1 MISRNRQRWTVRDVA
16 LDQLAAVPER
26 PFVSVLGGAPET
38 FGAFVGNSAKLAN
51 ALTACEMCI
60 RDRCGVGRG
69 HSVAILCP
77 TGLPHLHAWLACAL
91 LGATE
96 VPINPV
102 LRGGALEHVLRTAKP
117 AVAVVNAGL
126 LPNLLEAEREVG
138 CLAYVILVGEGDRL
152 DLAARKIGL
161 SLYDDVLRTGSA
173 AIPDAQVSTADI
185 GSVMFTSGTT
195 GPAKG
200 AMMPNG
206 QLCLLAL
213 QAMEAMRI
221 GPDDV
226 FYCAHPLNHIAGKY
240 MGIFATFAAGGRVVL
255 DGRFEAANWLDRV
268 RGCAATVSIA
278 HGPMIEMIAA
288 QPRRPDDGHHALRRL
303 MCCPM
308 PKHLA
313 ADFEA
318 RFALRGVE
326 MWGMTEVACPAWTS
340 LDGRRV
346 EGSCGRPLRDYYD
359 LRIVDPETDEELPPD
374 AVGEIVVRPRF
385 PFTTMQGYLGMPGE
399 TVGSWRN
406 LWFHT
411 GDAAYLDA
419 EDNLFFV
426 DRLKDRIRRRAENIS
441 AYDIEVAATAYPAVR
456 EAAAVGVPSGFEG
469 DDDIKLCV
477 VSDEEVEPASLI
489 AFLAGRLPPFMVPR
503 YVEVLQA
510 LPRTPTNKIRKRE
523 LSSAGVTPATWDRS
537 KDNIRLRDLYST
549 PQ

>member
-1 MISRNRQRWTVRDVA
+1 MITGNRQRWTVRDVA
-16 LDQLAAVPER
+16 LQQLEAVPER
-26 PFVSVLGGAPET
+26 PFISRLGEHPET
-38 FGAFVGNSAKLAN
+38 FATFIGVSAQLAN
-51 ALTACEMCI
+51 ALRA
-60 RDRCGVGRG
+60 CGVGRG
-69 HSVAILCP
+69 SCVAILCP
-77 TGLPHLHAWLACAL
+77 TGLPHLHAWLACGL

-102 LRGGALEHVLRTAKP
+102 LRGGALEHVLRTTKP
-117 AVAVVNAGL
+117 AVALVDRGL
-126 LPNLLEAEREVG
+126 LPHLLEAEQAVG
-138 CLAYVILVGEGDRL
+138 CLTHVILVGSGEPA
-152 DLAARKIGL
+152 DLAGRDVTL
-161 SLYDDVLRTGSA
+161 LHYDDVLRSQSPK
-173 AIPDAQVSTADI
+173 IPDAQVSTADI

-200 AMMPNG
+200 ATMPNG

-213 QAMEAMRI
+213 QAQEAMQIR
-221 GPDDV
+221 GDDV

-255 DGRFEAANWLDRV
+255 DERFEAANWLNRV
-268 RGCAATVSIA
+268 RASEATLSIA

-288 QPRRPDDGHHALRRL
+288 QPPRPEDSQHALRRL

-313 ADFEA
+313 VDFEA

-340 LDGRRV
+340 LNGPRV

-359 LRIVDPETDEELPPD
+359 LRIVDPETDEELPSGT
-374 AVGEIVVRPRF
+374 VGEIVVRPRF
-385 PFTTMQGYLGMPGE
+385 PFTTMQGYLGMPNE
-399 TVGSWRN
+399 TLDAWRN

-419 EDNLFFV
+419 DDNLFFV

-441 AYDIEVAATAYPAVR
+441 AYDIEIAALAFPPVR

-469 DDDIKLCV
+469 DDDIKLCIV
-477 VSDEEVEPASLI
+477 PDGPVELAELL

-503 YVEVLQA
+503 YIEVLDA
-510 LPRTPTNKIRKRE
+510 LPRTPTNKVRKRD
-523 LSSAGVTPATWDRS
+523 LSSAGITAATWDRS
-537 KDNIRLRDLYST
+537 KGNIRLRELYGTVQAVSL
-549 PQ
+549 

>member
-1 MISRNRQRWTVRDVA
+1 MISGNRQRWTIRDVA
-16 LDQLAAVPER
+16 LHQLAAVPER
-26 PFVSVLGGAPET
+26 PFVSVFGEDPET
-38 FGAFVGNSAKLAN
+38 FAAFIGASAKLAN
-51 ALTACEMCI
+51 ALAA
-60 RDRCGVGRG
+60 CGVGRA
-69 HSVAILCP
+69 SPVAILCP
-77 TGLPHLHAWLACAL
+77 TGLPHLHAWLACGL

-102 LRGGALEHVLRTAKP
+102 LRGGALEHVLRMTKP
-117 AVAVVNAGL
+117 AVAVVDRGL
-126 LPNLLEAEREVG
+126 LPHVLEAERAVG
-138 CLAYVILVGEGDRL
+138 CLTHLILVGEGEPA
-152 DLAARKIGL
+152 DLAGRDIIL
-161 SLYDDVLRTGSA
+161 SHYDDVLRTGSA
-173 AIPDAQVSTADI
+173 MIPDAQVSTADI

-213 QAMEAMRI
+213 QALEAMRI
-221 GPDDV
+221 GGDDV

-268 RGCAATVSIA
+268 RACGATLSIA

-288 QPRRPDDGHHALRRL
+288 QPPRPEDSQHALRRL

-313 ADFEA
+313 ADFET
-318 RFALRGVE
+318 RFALKGVE

-340 LDGRRV
+340 LDGPRV

-359 LRIVDPETDEELPPD
+359 LRIVDPETDEEVAAG

-385 PFTTMQGYLGMPGE
+385 PFTTMQGYLGMPSE
-399 TVGSWRN
+399 TLDAWRN

-411 GDAAYLDA
+411 GDAAYLDTG
-419 EDNLFFV
+419 DNLFFV

-441 AYDIEVAATAYPAVR
+441 AYDIEVAAMAFAPVR

-469 DDDIKLCV
+469 DDDIKLCIV
-477 VSDEEVEPASLI
+477 PDGPVEPAKLI

-503 YVEVLQA
+503 YVEVLDA
-510 LPRTPTNKIRKRE
+510 LPRTPTNKIRKRD
-523 LSSAGVTPATWDRS
+523 LSSAGITAATWDRS
-537 KDNIRLRDLYST
+537 KENVRLRDLYGTAES
-549 PQ
+549 PSLM